1 MSREQDTVAPAIDRD
16 TAETGRMRLRGVVDE
31 AWRDIVSGTSH
42 AFMLMLILAALV
54 GGLSAADLFSI
65 RSIAQQVDRYIAS
78 GASTYVIEF
87 KGGISGEAC
96 ERLSSVD
103 GVLASGALRSKND
116 KVTSAVLPSAGI
128 PSLDATTGALGV
140 FASSTRSDGATLT
153 VRDYDGI
160 WLSSQAAR
168 SVHARAGNRLALR
181 AGGRVRVAGVFQ
193 YPDDGRSTSYDYV
206 ALSQVPAAAD
216 DFDQCLV
223 KAWPVP
229 DAMQSLL
236 QSTVSSWSS
245 DASQQPTISQLN
257 STQGTQLDAVKTFR
271 ERQSALAPVV
281 MFVSALFAG
290 YAAVRARR
298 LELASA
304 MHCGEPKIA
313 LWLQM
318 LLETLMW
325 CCSAII
331 VTAPLIV
338 WALTHMETGVI
349 ISSTTL
355 VGILSRIPAAALV
368 GVLAGA
374 SMAMLITRERDLFR
388 YFKNR

>member
-16 TAETGRMRLRGVVDE
+16 TAATGRMRLRGVVDE

-87 KGGISGEAC
+87 KGRISGEAC

-116 KVTSAVLPSAGI
+116 KVTSAVLPSASI

-140 FASSTRSDGATLT
+140 FASSTRSGTVTLST
-153 VRDYDGI
+153 RDYDGI
-160 WLSSQAAR
+160 WLSSQAAQ
-168 SVHARAGNRLALR
+168 SVNASAGSKLALH
-181 AGGRVRVAGVFQ
+181 AGGSVRIAGVFQ
-193 YPDDGRSTSYDYV
+193 YPDDGRSSNYQYV
-206 ALSQVPAAAD
+206 ALSQVPVDAN
-216 DFDQCLV
+216 DFDQCVV
-223 KAWPVP
+223 KTWPVP
-229 DAMQSLL
+229 DALQALL
-236 QSTVSSWSS
+236 QSTVSSWPS

-257 STQGTQLDAVKTFR
+257 ATQGSKLDAVKAFR
-271 ERQSALAPVV
+271 ERQSALAPLVMLVIAFFIGFAVV
-281 MFVSALFAG
+281 RV
-290 YAAVRARR
+290 RR

-304 MHCGEPKIA
+304 MHCGEPKTA

-318 LLETLMW
+318 LLEALVW
-325 CCSAII
+325 CCSAIL
-331 VTAPLIV
+331 VTLPLTI
-338 WALTHMETGVI
+338 WAITHMDTGI
-349 ISSTTL
+349 IIASPTL
-355 VGILSRIPAAALV
+355 VGILSRVPAAALA
-368 GVLAGA
+368 GVLAGVTL
-374 SMAMLITRERDLFR
+374 AMLVTRERDLFR

>member
-1 MSREQDTVAPAIDRD
+1 
-16 TAETGRMRLRGVVDE
+16 
-31 AWRDIVSGTSH
+31 
-42 AFMLMLILAALV
+42 MLMLILAALV

-168 SVHARAGNRLALR
+168 SVHARAGDRLALR
-181 AGGRVRVAGVFQ
+181 AGGKVRVAGVFQ

-236 QSTVSSWSS
+236 QSTVSSWPS

-257 STQGTQLDAVKTFR
+257 STPRHAAR
-271 ERQSALAPVV
+271 CRQDIPGEAK
-281 MFVSALFAG
+281 
-290 YAAVRARR
+290 RARSR
-298 LELASA
+298 CDVRRRVVRRICRGA
-304 MHCGEPKIA
+304 
-313 LWLQM
+313 
-318 LLETLMW
+318 
-325 CCSAII
+325 CSA
-331 VTAPLIV
+331 AR
-338 WALTHMETGVI
+338 TGV
-349 ISSTTL
+349 SHAL
-355 VGILSRIPAAALV
+355 RGSRKSRSGCKCCL
-368 GVLAGA
+368 
-374 SMAMLITRERDLFR
+374 
-388 YFKNR
+388 KH

>member
-160 WLSSQAAR
+160 WLR
-168 SVHARAGNRLALR
+168 RPPGLCTL
-181 AGGRVRVAGVFQ
+181 GRGT
-193 YPDDGRSTSYDYV
+193 GSHC
-206 ALSQVPAAAD
+206 VPAARCASPGCSNTRMTAD
-216 DFDQCLV
+216 QPATTMWRLARFPQLQTISTNAWSRPGRCLT
-223 KAWPVP
+223 PCSHCSNP
-229 DAMQSLL
+229 RYPRGHRTPRSSL
-236 QSTVSSWSS
+236 QS
-245 DASQQPTISQLN
+245 A
-257 STQGTQLDAVKTFR
+257 
-271 ERQSALAPVV
+271 
-281 MFVSALFAG
+281 
-290 YAAVRARR
+290 
-298 LELASA
+298 
-304 MHCGEPKIA
+304 
-313 LWLQM
+313 
-318 LLETLMW
+318 
-325 CCSAII
+325 
-331 VTAPLIV
+331 
-338 WALTHMETGVI
+338 
-349 ISSTTL
+349 SSTARKARSSMP
-355 VGILSRIPAAALV
+355 SRHSGGGKARSLPL
-368 GVLAGA
+368 
-374 SMAMLITRERDLFR
+374 
-388 YFKNR
+388 

>member
-87 KGGISGEAC
+87 KGRISGEAC

-116 KVTSAVLPSAGI
+116 KVTSAVLPSASI
-128 PSLDATTGALGV
+128 PSLDATTGALDV
-140 FASSTRSDGATLT
+140 FASSTRSGTVTLST
-153 VRDYDGI
+153 RDYDGI
-160 WLSSQAAR
+160 WLSSQAAQ
-168 SVHARAGNRLALR
+168 SVNASAGSQLALH
-181 AGGRVRVAGVFQ
+181 AGGSVRIAGVFQ
-193 YPDDGRSTSYDYV
+193 YPDDYV

-236 QSTVSSWSS
+236 QSTVSSWPS

-271 ERQSALAPVV
+271 GRQSALAPVV
-281 MFVSALFAG
+281 MFVAALFAG

-331 VTAPLIV
+331 VTTPLTV

-349 ISSTTL
+349 ISPTTL
-355 VGILSRIPAAALV
+355 VGILARIPAAALV

>member
-1 MSREQDTVAPAIDRD
+1 
-16 TAETGRMRLRGVVDE
+16 MRLRGVVDE

-54 GGLSAADLFSI
+54 DGLSAADLFSI

-181 AGGRVRVAGVFQ
+181 AGGKVRVAGVFQ

-236 QSTVSSWSS
+236 QSTVSSWPS

-271 ERQSALAPVV
+271 GRQSALAPVV
-281 MFVSALFAG
+281 MFVAALFAG

-331 VTAPLIV
+331 VTTPLIV

-349 ISSTTL
+349 ISPTTL
-355 VGILSRIPAAALV
+355 VGILARIPAAALV

>member
-87 KGGISGEAC
+87 KGRISGEAC

-103 GVLASGALRSKND
+103 GVLASGALRSRND

-140 FASSTRSDGATLT
+140 FASSTRSSGATLT
-153 VRDYDGI
+153 ARDYDGI

-193 YPDDGRSTSYDYV
+193 YPD
-206 ALSQVPAAAD
+206 
-216 DFDQCLV
+216 
-223 KAWPVP
+223 
-229 DAMQSLL
+229 
-236 QSTVSSWSS
+236 
-245 DASQQPTISQLN
+245 
-257 STQGTQLDAVKTFR
+257 
-271 ERQSALAPVV
+271 
-281 MFVSALFAG
+281 
-290 YAAVRARR
+290 
-298 LELASA
+298 
-304 MHCGEPKIA
+304 
-313 LWLQM
+313 
-318 LLETLMW
+318 
-325 CCSAII
+325 
-331 VTAPLIV
+331 
-338 WALTHMETGVI
+338 
-349 ISSTTL
+349 
-355 VGILSRIPAAALV
+355 
-368 GVLAGA
+368 
-374 SMAMLITRERDLFR
+374 
-388 YFKNR
+388 

>member
-1 MSREQDTVAPAIDRD
+1 M
-16 TAETGRMRLRGVVDE
+16 
-31 AWRDIVSGTSH
+31 
-42 AFMLMLILAALV
+42 
-54 GGLSAADLFSI
+54 
-65 RSIAQQVDRYIAS
+65 
-78 GASTYVIEF
+78 
-87 KGGISGEAC
+87 
-96 ERLSSVD
+96 
-103 GVLASGALRSKND
+103 
-116 KVTSAVLPSAGI
+116 
-128 PSLDATTGALGV
+128 
-140 FASSTRSDGATLT
+140 
-153 VRDYDGI
+153 
-160 WLSSQAAR
+160 
-168 SVHARAGNRLALR
+168 
-181 AGGRVRVAGVFQ
+181 RVAGVFQ

-271 ERQSALAPVV
+271 GRQSALAPVV

-331 VTAPLIV
+331 VTTPLIV

>member
-16 TAETGRMRLRGVVDE
+16 TAATGRMRLRGVVDE

-160 WLSSQAAR
+160 LS
-168 SVHARAGNRLALR
+168 
-181 AGGRVRVAGVFQ
+181 
-193 YPDDGRSTSYDYV
+193 
-206 ALSQVPAAAD
+206 
-216 DFDQCLV
+216 
-223 KAWPVP
+223 
-229 DAMQSLL
+229 
-236 QSTVSSWSS
+236 
-245 DASQQPTISQLN
+245 
-257 STQGTQLDAVKTFR
+257 
-271 ERQSALAPVV
+271 
-281 MFVSALFAG
+281 
-290 YAAVRARR
+290 
-298 LELASA
+298 
-304 MHCGEPKIA
+304 
-313 LWLQM
+313 
-318 LLETLMW
+318 
-325 CCSAII
+325 
-331 VTAPLIV
+331 LI
-338 WALTHMETGVI
+338 HI
-349 ISSTTL
+349 
-355 VGILSRIPAAALV
+355 
-368 GVLAGA
+368 
-374 SMAMLITRERDLFR
+374 
-388 YFKNR
+388 

>member
-1 MSREQDTVAPAIDRD
+1 M
-16 TAETGRMRLRGVVDE
+16 
-31 AWRDIVSGTSH
+31 
-42 AFMLMLILAALV
+42 
-54 GGLSAADLFSI
+54 
-65 RSIAQQVDRYIAS
+65 
-78 GASTYVIEF
+78 
-87 KGGISGEAC
+87 
-96 ERLSSVD
+96 
-103 GVLASGALRSKND
+103 
-116 KVTSAVLPSAGI
+116 
-128 PSLDATTGALGV
+128 
-140 FASSTRSDGATLT
+140 
-153 VRDYDGI
+153 
-160 WLSSQAAR
+160 
-168 SVHARAGNRLALR
+168 
-181 AGGRVRVAGVFQ
+181 RVAGVFQ

-271 ERQSALAPVV
+271 GRQSALAPVV

-331 VTAPLIV
+331 VTTPLIV

-349 ISSTTL
+349 ISPTTL
-355 VGILSRIPAAALV
+355 VGILARIPAAALV

>member
-65 RSIAQQVDRYIAS
+65 RSIAQQVDRYIVS

-87 KGGISGEAC
+87 KGRISGEAC

-103 GVLASGALRSKND
+103 GVLASGALRSRND

-140 FASSTRSDGATLT
+140 FASSTRSSGATLT
-153 VRDYDGI
+153 ARDYDGI

-257 STQGTQLDAVKTFR
+257 STQGT
-271 ERQSALAPVV
+271 
-281 MFVSALFAG
+281 
-290 YAAVRARR
+290 
-298 LELASA
+298 
-304 MHCGEPKIA
+304 
-313 LWLQM
+313 
-318 LLETLMW
+318 
-325 CCSAII
+325 
-331 VTAPLIV
+331 
-338 WALTHMETGVI
+338 
-349 ISSTTL
+349 
-355 VGILSRIPAAALV
+355 
-368 GVLAGA
+368 
-374 SMAMLITRERDLFR
+374 
-388 YFKNR
+388 

>member
-87 KGGISGEAC
+87 KGRISGEAC

-103 GVLASGALRSKND
+103 GVLASGALRSRND

-140 FASSTRSDGATLT
+140 FASSTRSSGATLT
-153 VRDYDGI
+153 ARDYDGI

-181 AGGRVRVAGVFQ
+181 LAKFPQLR
-193 YPDDGRSTSYDYV
+193 
-206 ALSQVPAAAD
+206 
-216 DFDQCLV
+216 
-223 KAWPVP
+223 
-229 DAMQSLL
+229 
-236 QSTVSSWSS
+236 
-245 DASQQPTISQLN
+245 TISTNAWSKPGRCLTPCSHCSN
-257 STQGTQLDAVKTFR
+257 PRYPRGHRTPRSNLR
-271 ERQSALAPVV
+271 SA
-281 MFVSALFAG
+281 
-290 YAAVRARR
+290 
-298 LELASA
+298 
-304 MHCGEPKIA
+304 
-313 LWLQM
+313 
-318 LLETLMW
+318 
-325 CCSAII
+325 
-331 VTAPLIV
+331 
-338 WALTHMETGVI
+338 
-349 ISSTTL
+349 SSTAHKARSSMP
-355 VGILSRIPAAALV
+355 SRHSGRGKARSLPL
-368 GVLAGA
+368 
-374 SMAMLITRERDLFR
+374 
-388 YFKNR
+388 